1 MSQLAVAGGIGRS
14 TAARGLRVADRA
26 PGEGIV
32 WRTALVNRLR
42 AARSASVVTIV
53 APGGYG
59 KTTVL
64 EQWAVRDAREF
75 VRLSAAGCT
84 GDPAALL
91 GEIDASL
98 AAGEKQSG
106 SAIRSRPVV
115 VVVDD
120 AHLLQ
125 AASRAAVAELIR
137 RAGGGATVVLAGRGE
152 PKLPNLSV
160 PRLRA
165 RGELLELGPQ
175 DLTLSRR
182 EVRTL
187 TRAAGKVL
195 TDVQLDALVE
205 ETEGEPAA
213 VQAAAS
219 ARRRRSLQSRALA
232 ALTPAQRV
240 FLRRTSVLDRL
251 SRPLCDAVLG
261 HAPGTREPES
271 IAELSAF
278 LVPLDR
284 ERGWFRHHRLFRA
297 RLRRELEAAEPE
309 LVPVLHERA
318 AVWHQEHGEPADA
331 LAHAAAARDVGR
343 YMTIFATIALPA
355 YDGGEDVDEWLRCV
369 AATDRLER
377 YPEAAALAARLHAH
391 HGRARETASC
401 LDAADRG
408 LAAGRSGSP
417 AEDAA
422 VRSRAGLVHAA
433 TGGKRP
439 RTMANAAGA
448 ALEQL
453 PGDDPWRPYGLLL
466 SGVAHLLLGDEES
479 ADRILAEAAETAEC
493 LGATEIRTLALT
505 ERGLLADARDDH
517 AAADALLDGARA
529 SGDGPAHPSYAL
541 TLAASARLLLRHRR
555 WSEARRA
562 LATAQRLLPR
572 LTEALPWLAVQTRL
586 ELAAANVML
595 RDAAA
600 ARLLLRQVDELL
612 RGRPAPGILARQRG
626 RLGDEAAGMPA
637 DGSAVRLTGAELRL
651 LPLLST
657 HLSFREIGSHFH
669 LSRHTVKTQA
679 ISAYRKL
686 GASSRSEAVECAERL
701 GLVDPAADGA
711 HILIPSG

>member
-1 MSQLAVAGGIGRS
+1 MSQLALTSGIGRS
-14 TAARGLRVADRA
+14 TAAPRLRVADRG
-26 PGEGIV
+26 PGEGVV

-42 AARSASVVTIV
+42 AARSASVVTLV
-53 APGGYG
+53 APPGYG

-64 EQWAVRDAREF
+64 EQWAVRDEREL
-75 VRLSAAGCT
+75 VWLSAAGCP

-91 GEIDASL
+91 SEIDAVL
-98 AAGEKQSG
+98 AAREQQS
-106 SAIRSRPVV
+106 SRTVRSRPVV

-120 AHLLQ
+120 AHLLE
-125 AASRAAVAELIR
+125 AGSRAAVAELIR
-137 RAGGGATVVLAGRGE
+137 CAGGGALVVLSGRSE
-152 PKLPNLSV
+152 PRLPDLSV

-165 RGELLELGPQ
+165 RGALLELGPQ
-175 DLTLSRR
+175 DLALSRR

-187 TRAAGKVL
+187 TRAAGKGL
-195 TDVQLDALVE
+195 TDAQLDALVE
-205 ETEGEPAA
+205 ETEGWPAA

-219 ARRRRSLQSRALA
+219 PRGRRSLQSRALA

-271 IAELSAF
+271 IGELSAF

-284 ERGWFRHHRLFRA
+284 NRGWFRHHRLFRA

-309 LVPVLHERA
+309 LVRVLHERA
-318 AVWHQEHGEPADA
+318 AAWHLEHGEPADA
-331 LAHAAAARDVGR
+331 LAHAEAARDVGR

-355 YDGGEDVDEWLRCV
+355 HQGGENVDEWLRCV
-369 AATDRLER
+369 GATDDLER
-377 YPEAAALAARLHAH
+377 YPEAAALAAHLHAH
-391 HGRARETASC
+391 HGHARETARC

-408 LAAGRSGSP
+408 LAADTSGPSGELG
-417 AEDAA
+417 AL
-422 VRSRAGLVHAA
+422 RSRARLVHAA
-433 TGGKRP
+433 TGTKRP
-439 RTMANAAGA
+439 RAMANAAGA

-466 SGVAHLLLGDEES
+466 SGVAHLLLGDDES
-479 ADRILAEAAETAEC
+479 ADRNLAEAAETAER
-493 LGATEIRTLALT
+493 LGAAETRTLALT

-529 SGDGPAHPSYAL
+529 AGGGPAHPSYAL
-541 TLAASARLLLRHRR
+541 TLAASARQLLRQGR
-555 WSEARRA
+555 WRNARRA
-562 LATAQRLLPR
+562 IAAAQRLLPS

-600 ARLLLRQVDELL
+600 ARLLLRQIDALL
-612 RGRPAPGILARQRG
+612 GGRAAPGILARQRA
-626 RLGDEAAGMPA
+626 RLENEAAAMPA

-651 LPLLST
+651 LPLLAT
-657 HLSFREIGSHFH
+657 HLSFREIGSHFY

-701 GLVDPAADGA
+701 GLIDATADGA